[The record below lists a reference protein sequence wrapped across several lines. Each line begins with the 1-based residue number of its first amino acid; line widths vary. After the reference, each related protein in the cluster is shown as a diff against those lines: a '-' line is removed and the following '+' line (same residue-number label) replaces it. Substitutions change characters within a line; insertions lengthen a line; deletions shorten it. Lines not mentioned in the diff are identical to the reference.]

1 MDGVEVRNRPSVLK
15 NYRPYCIVFIV
26 MVEFFISTGLLFNYS
41 ILFVS
46 LQNEFHSSAVLTGWV
61 GSLASSLIG
70 CGSPISASIIT
81 RYGSRM
87 VVLLGAVMY
96 SAGVLATSFVPD
108 LAYAY
113 LTFGVIAGL
122 GANFIFQAGI
132 ILLVAW
138 FTGTSSTGTSLALL
152 GSSFSVLGGA
162 PLLNALIPA
171 YGWRNTLRIV
181 SGGSLVL
188 ALAHGAFITE
198 PKSDQ
203 TPQDVTID
211 DIQCKTMEQGI
222 EEKPDGG
229 QKTVQLEQEAQTT
242 FQSEQEALKTI
253 QSEQEAH
260 KTFQSEQEAQMTFQS
275 EQEALKTVQSEQ
287 EAQKTLQSEQDAQTL
302 TQKYARLVRQI
313 DAWLW
318 FVSSVLFFIGLSFVI
333 INFASFME
341 YDLHFTSDQISIT
354 FVLFAVGEISGKILL
369 SVIGDLFPF
378 PKLYVLSAGIFLG
391 GAVSGLMTV
400 LRTLPLIYTLTFCL
414 GLSRAIC
421 FVMPFPAAVELFGDC
436 GSDIA
441 TVLAIFPFGVGVLIG
456 APLSGGLYDLTGD
469 YTLSLLV
476 LLGMFTLS
484 GGLMLL
490 IPIRRRIRSC
500 GLPESTIKS

>member
-1 MDGVEVRNRPSVLK
+1 
-15 NYRPYCIVFIV
+15 
-26 MVEFFISTGLLFNYS
+26 MVEIFIATGLLFNYS

-46 LQNEFHSSAVLTGWV
+46 LQNEFDSSAVLTGWV
-61 GSLASSLIG
+61 GSLANLLIG

-87 VVLLGAVMY
+87 VVVLGAVMY

-132 ILLVAW
+132 VLIIAW
-138 FTGTSSTGTSLALL
+138 FTGTSSRGTSLALL
-152 GSSFSVLGGA
+152 GSSFGVLGGA
-162 PLLNALIPA
+162 PLLNALIAA

-188 ALAHGAFITE
+188 ALAHGAFLTE

-211 DIQCKTMEQGI
+211 DIQFKTMEQGI

-229 QKTVQLEQEAQTT
+229 QKTVQSEEEAQKTFHTEQEVRRT
-242 FQSEQEALKTI
+242 L

-260 KTFQSEQEAQMTFQS
+260 KTSQSEQEAQMT
-275 EQEALKTVQSEQ
+275 LQSEQ

-318 FVSSVLFFIGLSFVI
+318 FVSSVLFIIGLSFVI

-341 YDLHFTSDQISIT
+341 YDLHFTSEQISIT

-369 SVIGDLFPF
+369 SVVGDLFPF
-378 PKLYVLSAGIFLG
+378 QKLYVLSAGIFLG

-400 LRTLPLIYTLTFCL
+400 LRTVPLIYTLTFFS

-421 FVMPFPAAVELFGDC
+421 FAMPFPAAVELFGDY

-441 TVLAIFPFGVGVLIG
+441 TVLAMFPFGVGVLIG

-469 YTLSLLV
+469 YTLSLLA

-490 IPIRRRIRSC
+490 IPIRRRITSC
-500 GLPESTIKS
+500 GLPESTVES